1 MQVDGSDAFPFQ
13 RGVIFNSSRRS
24 FSGGVSKIASIKTL
38 RRPGEKRPDSFS
50 GWRTRGL
57 AIGSIRFF
65 SPAAWDQT
73 FFPTRFNS

>member
-50 GWRTRGL
+50 GGRTLGL
-57 AIGSIRFF
+57 AMGSISFF